1 MRLVFLH
8 GIHQDGRDPNALRR
22 EWIGDLE
29 AGIGRAGALA
39 NVDIEMPFYGDAL
52 VAAAA
57 RGPRAIAQ
65 GPNEADD
72 RELALFVAAGLEE
85 QAKAAG
91 ATSTDIAAEQQTA
104 PPGGPVDMGFP
115 MHRRINAIV
124 NLLERISPLHG
135 DLAVRLLAQAHAYLR
150 NPHVRTSVNDIV
162 RPALER
168 GPCVLVTH
176 SLGTVVGFVLL
187 RERALTEPPYDIP
200 LLLTMGS
207 PLTLSTVQ
215 RAIGPAFANPAGVE
229 RWLNIRDA
237 DDLISLNRGLDVP
250 LFPGPIENVGD
261 FENPGADA
269 HAIPGYLAH
278 ASSAQAIAA
287 ALAL

>member
-8 GIHQDGRDPNALRR
+8 GIHQDGRDPETLRR
-22 EWIGDLE
+22 EWIDDLE
-29 AGIGRAGALA
+29 SGIGRAGALA

-52 VAAAA
+52 VAATA
-57 RGPRAIAQ
+57 RGSNATAQ

-72 RELALFVAAGLEE
+72 RELALFIAEGLEE

-91 ATSTDIAAEQQTA
+91 ATSSDIAAEQQSA

-124 NLLERISPLHG
+124 NILERISPLRG
-135 DLAVRLLAQAHAYLR
+135 NLAVRMLAQAHAYLKKA
-150 NPHVRTSVNDIV
+150 HVRTSVNDIV

-187 RERALTEPPYDIP
+187 RARALTAPPYDIR

-215 RAIGPAFANPAGVE
+215 RAIGPPLANPAGVT
-229 RWLNIRDA
+229 RWLNTRDA
-237 DDLISLNRGLDVP
+237 DDLISLNRGLDP
-250 LFPGPIENVGD
+250 PIFPGPIENIGD
-261 FENPGADA
+261 FENPGANA

-278 ASSAQAIAA
+278 APSAQAIVD
-287 ALAL
+287 ALTI